1 MNREP
6 DVYCERVL
14 REDIAVAYLRGQ
26 LSEGEREA
34 FEQHY
39 FQCAECFERLQVV
52 RELGGLLRQEG
63 AAVPRPAA
71 VPSRPRPAPA
81 VGWLAWAAGA
91 AFVAV
96 GAAMV
101 MRNVRPLDPGA
112 PVPTA
117 VASPSA
123 AGPSVPPTTPSLVPE
138 RPPLDVLA
146 RVEPPP
152 YAPLVVRGGEP
163 ADEAFARAMERYVR
177 GDDAGAAAG
186 LRAAVKDDPESA
198 EAQFY
203 LGVCELLA
211 GRPERAI
218 GPLGRA
224 AAGDP
229 GFADAAQYYIAK
241 AHLARGDVAAAR
253 KAFRIVAAGDGD
265 HKEQAAQLLEQ
276 LGAEP

>member
-1 MNREP
+1 
-6 DVYCERVL
+6 VL
-14 REDIAVAYLRGQ
+14 REDIAVAYLRGE
-26 LSEGEREA
+26 LSEGEQEA

-52 RELGGLLRQEG
+52 RELGGLLRLEG
-63 AAVPRPAA
+63 AAVPQPAA
-71 VPSRPRPAPA
+71 LRRQPNPGPA

-101 MRNVRPLDPGA
+101 IRNVRPLDPGA
-112 PVPTA
+112 PVPSTA
-117 VASPSA
+117 ASPSA
-123 AGPSVPPTTPSLVPE
+123 VSPTAAPPATLPTPE
-138 RPPLDVLA
+138 RPPLDFLA

-163 ADEAFARAMERYVR
+163 GDDAFARAMEAYVR
-177 GDDAGAAAG
+177 GDYAGAAVG
-186 LRAAVKDDPESA
+186 LRVAVREDPESA
-198 EAQFY
+198 EAHFY

-211 GRPERAI
+211 GRPEAAL
-218 GPLGRA
+218 GPLRRA

-229 GFADAAQYYIAK
+229 GFAEAAQYYMAK

-253 KAFRIVAAGDGD
+253 NALRVVASGDGD
-265 HKEQAAQLLEQ
+265 HKEQAARILLQ